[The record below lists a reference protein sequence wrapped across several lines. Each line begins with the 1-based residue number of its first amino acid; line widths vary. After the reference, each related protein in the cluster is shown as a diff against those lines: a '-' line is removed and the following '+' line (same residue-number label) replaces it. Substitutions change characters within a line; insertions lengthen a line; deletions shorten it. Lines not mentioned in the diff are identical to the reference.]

1 MLRYFHNI
9 KNCDAML
16 FSESRDMRLDYAA
29 QPVKYESMAAPIIG
43 GSILCEPDEIREALD
58 ACA

>member
-1 MLRYFHNI
+1 
-9 KNCDAML
+9 
-16 FSESRDMRLDYAA
+16 MRLDYAA

-58 ACA
+58 ACAQVTRYNVDSSYVPL